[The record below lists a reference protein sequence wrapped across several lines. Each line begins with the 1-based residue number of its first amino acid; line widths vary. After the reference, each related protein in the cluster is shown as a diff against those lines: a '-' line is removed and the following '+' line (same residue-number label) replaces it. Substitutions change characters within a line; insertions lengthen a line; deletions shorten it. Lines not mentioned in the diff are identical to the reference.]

1 MGRKTGKKEEGWY
14 SYLVTNKHILN
25 YSISNQNS
33 KIAVRL
39 YEKEIHKIKICEV
52 DKEQFSA
59 SNNSNID
66 IAVVSLNADFLE
78 NKVEDFGLI
87 DIDKNSYISEELL
100 NDEGG
105 AGTLVY
111 MLGFPMRLIEDN
123 LCTPLC
129 RMGCISWMEKEEIRI
144 EKRFLLD
151 IQNFPGNSV
160 FPIFCRGEIYFV
172 NGSKPVQKTALI
184 GIVNSYIPYQESLI
198 NSQTNQIVEIR
209 TENSGIANANS
220 VEFIKELIEKDLKN
234 RSLE

>member
-1 MGRKTGKKEEGWY
+1 
-14 SYLVTNKHILN
+14 
-25 YSISNQNS
+25 
-33 KIAVRL
+33 
-39 YEKEIHKIKICEV
+39 
-52 DKEQFSA
+52 
-59 SNNSNID
+59 
-66 IAVVSLNADFLE
+66 
-78 NKVEDFGLI
+78 
-87 DIDKNSYISEELL
+87 
-100 NDEGG
+100 
-105 AGTLVY
+105 
-111 MLGFPMRLIEDN
+111 
-123 LCTPLC
+123 
-129 RMGCISWMEKEEIRI
+129 MEKEEIRT

-160 FPIFCRGEIYFV
+160 FPIFCRGEIYSV